1 VPRERE
7 AVLRFAGPRLAGL
20 RGFAEALDRFAVDF
34 LAAGLLREAV
44 APLDFARVVADFVP
58 PDFARDV
65 DLRLAGLRVAVR
77 AVRTAAAA
85 AAGTSSLAHLP
96 DITRCAAS
104 ATASAMIDPSLV
116 ALDIT
121 LLAACDAVSAASSP
135 ASRILRR
142 AAGLALIAAAAAAR
156 PAASISLLIAAFAN
170 LSTVVLPDFEER
182 PDDDVEDDFEFDFE
196 DAFLEDVLGDFAIA
210 FSPSVA
216 WGRHFSAVTVP
227 E

>member
-1 VPRERE
+1 VVRERVLRL
-7 AVLRFAGPRLAGL
+7 AVLRFAVL
-20 RGFAEALDRFAVDF
+20 RGFAVAVERFAVARF
-34 LAAGLLREAV
+34 AAGLLRDAA
-44 APLDFARVVADFVP
+44 APLDFARVVRAFVP
-58 PDFARDV
+58 LDFARDV
-65 DLRLAGLRVAVR
+65 VLRLAGLRVAVR

-85 AAGTSSLAHLP
+85 AAGTSSVAHLP

-121 LLAACDAVSAASSP
+121 LFAACDAVSAASSP

-156 PAASISLLIAAFAN
+156 PAASISLLIAAFVN
-170 LSTVVLPDFEER
+170 LSTVVLPDFAER
-182 PDDDVEDDFEFDFE
+182 PDDDVGDDFELDFE
-196 DAFLEDVLGDFAIA
+196 AVFLEDVLGDFAIA

-216 WGRHFSAVTVP
+216 WERPFSPVTVP